1 MVAPT
6 PEDVTKVAV
15 ALLAG
20 SELLAI
26 MPRVRANS
34 WIQLV
39 LGMLRGIAST
49 RRR

>member
-6 PEDVTKVAV
+6 PEDITSIAV

-26 MPRVRANS
+26 MPGIRANS
-34 WIQLV
+34 WVQLF
-39 LGMLRGIAST
+39 LAILRGIAST
-49 RRR
+49 KRR